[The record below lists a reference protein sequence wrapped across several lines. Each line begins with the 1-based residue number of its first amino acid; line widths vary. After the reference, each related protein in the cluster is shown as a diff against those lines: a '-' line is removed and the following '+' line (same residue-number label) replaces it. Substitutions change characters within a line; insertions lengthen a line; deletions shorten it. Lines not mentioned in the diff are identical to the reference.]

1 IAMTSR
7 SPLPAVQSAADS
19 RASVLQG
26 LLIAV
31 IVIGALYFAQEVLL
45 PLVVAILLSFVL
57 TPPLL
62 VLQRI
67 KVPRVLAVAVVV
79 AIAFSILGGLGWLI
93 SHEATKLAGNLP
105 SYRETLSQKIEL
117 LRETTAESQVLKK
130 AGDVLADLETQLE
143 RPAAGPAASQLG
155 EGPVGIGEGQVS
167 LGDAQVGKEQKPIP
181 VEIRVPAPTGLD
193 LYRSIAGTVLPP
205 LVTAGIIFLFVVF
218 ILLERED
225 LRDRLIRLFG
235 GSDLRRA
242 TSTMSEAATRLSHY
256 FLRQVLV
263 NAAYGTLIGIALWAI
278 GMPSPIAWGILAMVM
293 RFVPY
298 VGSYIAAAL
307 PVLIA
312 AAIDPGWTLVLM
324 VLALFVVG
332 EFTMGQVVEPLIY
345 GRGTG
350 VTPLAVIVSAVFWAW
365 LWGPLGLIIATPMT
379 VCLAVLGRHVE
390 GLRFFDVLL
399 GDRPA
404 LSPAQSFYRHALIGD
419 ASNATYQAELA
430 LKDRSLLSY
439 LDEVAL
445 GGLGYAERDL
455 ARGALDPEQTDRIGQ
470 TVTEILEN
478 LDEYEPKRWFS

>member
-1 IAMTSR
+1 MTSR

-167 LGDAQVGKEQKPIP
+167 LGD
-181 VEIRVPAPTGLD
+181 
-193 LYRSIAGTVLPP
+193 
-205 LVTAGIIFLFVVF
+205 
-218 ILLERED
+218 
-225 LRDRLIRLFG
+225 
-235 GSDLRRA
+235 
-242 TSTMSEAATRLSHY
+242 
-256 FLRQVLV
+256 
-263 NAAYGTLIGIALWAI
+263 
-278 GMPSPIAWGILAMVM
+278 
-293 RFVPY
+293 
-298 VGSYIAAAL
+298 
-307 PVLIA
+307 
-312 AAIDPGWTLVLM
+312 
-324 VLALFVVG
+324 
-332 EFTMGQVVEPLIY
+332 GQVE
-345 GRGTG
+345 
-350 VTPLAVIVSAVFWAW
+350 
-365 LWGPLGLIIATPMT
+365 
-379 VCLAVLGRHVE
+379 
-390 GLRFFDVLL
+390 
-399 GDRPA
+399 
-404 LSPAQSFYRHALIGD
+404 
-419 ASNATYQAELA
+419 
-430 LKDRSLLSY
+430 
-439 LDEVAL
+439 
-445 GGLGYAERDL
+445 
-455 ARGALDPEQTDRIGQ
+455 
-470 TVTEILEN
+470 
-478 LDEYEPKRWFS
+478 